1 MSKKKIGNFPFTTGI
16 YKDMYRTKL
25 WTMRQYA
32 GFSSVKESNNRFLS
46 LLDSGVSG
54 LSVAFDLPTQIG
66 YDSDHEMSYGEIG
79 KSGVPISTIDDMKS
93 LFNEINLEEVSISMT
108 INATASIL
116 LAFYV
121 ALAEERGY
129 ELSNLKGTIQ
139 NDILKEYIA
148 RGTYIFPINPSLK
161 LSSDI
166 FEYCQS
172 TLPKWNSI
180 SVSGYHIREAGSTA
194 VQELA
199 FTFANAITYVNTAKK
214 NGVEIETLT
223 KQMSFFFNSHR
234 DFFEEV
240 SKFRAAREI
249 WAKIVKERFKIEDSE
264 SQLCRFHVQ
273 TGGSTL
279 TAQQIENNTVRT
291 TLQALAA
298 VLGGA
303 QSIHTNSKDEAISL
317 PSEEN
322 ALAAL
327 RIQQII
333 AHETNIPNFVDPIGD
348 SDLINSRTKEIVKE
362 VSLHIPQNKLGI
374 HCHNDTENA
383 VANTL
388 AAVRSGVKQ
397 VQGTFNGLGERCGN
411 ANLTT
416 IIPTLILKM
425 GLETS
430 ISKKKL
436 KDLTKISKFIDER
449 LLRKNNPSLPYVGE
463 SAFAHKGGIHA
474 SGIQKHVKTYEH
486 IEPEIVGNKRNIVN
500 HNK

>member
-1 MSKKKIGNFPFTTGI
+1 MAKKKIGNFPFTTGI

-46 LLDSGVSG
+46 LLNSGVSG

-129 ELSNLKGTIQ
+129 DLSNLKGTIQ
-139 NDILKEYIA
+139 IA

-264 SQLCRFHVQ
+264 SQLCRFDVQ

-333 AHETNIPNFVDPIGD
+333 AYETNIPNFVDPIGD

-362 VSLHIPQNKLGI
+362 VLEKIDDISDKGGMEKLIETGEIEKEIADSSIQFQNNLESKEEILIGVNKFI
-374 HCHNDTENA
+374 NNNEKNLINVESQKDGNKKRIDLITQFKKDRDHEK
-383 VANTL
+383 VANALSELEEKAKSDENLIPHIVTC
-388 AAVRSGVKQ
+388 AKNKC
-397 VQGTFNGLGERCGN
+397 TLGE
-411 ANLTT
+411 
-416 IIPTLILKM
+416 
-425 GLETS
+425 
-430 ISKKKL
+430 IS
-436 KDLTKISKFIDER
+436 DT
-449 LLRKNNPSLPYVGE
+449 LRKVFGE
-463 SAFAHKGGIHA
+463 YS
-474 SGIQKHVKTYEH
+474 
-486 IEPEIVGNKRNIVN
+486 
-500 HNK
+500 

>member
-1 MSKKKIGNFPFTTGI
+1 MSKKKIGNFPFTKGI

-32 GFSSVKESNNRFLS
+32 GFSSVQESNSRFLS
-46 LLDSGVSG
+46 LLNSGVSG

-66 YDSDHEMSYGEIG
+66 YDSDHEISYGEIG
-79 KSGVPISTIDDMKS
+79 KSGVPISTIDDMKL
-93 LFNEINLEEVSISMT
+93 LFNEINLEQVSISMT
-108 INATASIL
+108 INATAPIL

-121 ALAEERGY
+121 ALAEEKGY

-148 RGTYIFPINPSLK
+148 RGTYIFPINPSLR

-199 FTFANAITYVNTAKK
+199 FTFANAITYINTAKK
-214 NGVEIETLT
+214 HGVDIKKLT
-223 KQMSFFFNSHR
+223 TQMSFFFNSHR

-249 WAKIVKERFKIEDSE
+249 WATIVKERFKIEDSI

-279 TAQQIENNTVRT
+279 TAQQIENNTART

-303 QSIHTNSKDEAISL
+303 QSIHTNGKDEAISL
-317 PSEEN
+317 PSEKN

-333 AHETNIPNFVDPIGD
+333 AYETNIPNFVDPIGD
-348 SDLINSRTKEIVKE
+348 SDVINTRTKEIVKE
-362 VSLHIPQNKLGI
+362 VLEKIDDISNKGGMEKLIETGEIEKEIADSSIQFQNNLDNKEEILIGVNQFI
-374 HCHNDTENA
+374 DNNEENLINIESQKDNNKKR
-383 VANTL
+383 VDLITQFKEGRDHKK
-388 AAVRSGVKQ
+388 VS
-397 VQGTFNGLGERCGN
+397 N
-411 ANLTT
+411 AL
-416 IIPTLILKM
+416 
-425 GLETS
+425 
-430 ISKKKL
+430 
-436 KDLTKISKFIDER
+436 SKFC
-449 LLRKNNPSLPYVGE
+449 LLYTSPSPRDRG
-463 SAFAHKGGIHA
+463 
-474 SGIQKHVKTYEH
+474 
-486 IEPEIVGNKRNIVN
+486 
-500 HNK
+500 